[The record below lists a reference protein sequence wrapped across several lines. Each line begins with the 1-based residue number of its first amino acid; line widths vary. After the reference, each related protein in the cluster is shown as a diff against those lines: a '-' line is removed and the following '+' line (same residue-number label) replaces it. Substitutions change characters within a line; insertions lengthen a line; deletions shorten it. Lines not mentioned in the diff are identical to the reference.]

1 MVPVSG
7 ISPERATAIE
17 TDSPPKI
24 KKKIQDPWHCQG
36 GQGIARIADCRGAH
50 RTPGAPPA
58 AGLPAGGQ
66 AGPPVQLCGGRSR
79 RKGALLSMYR
89 GGPGQWAWLLHRWSG
104 VAVLLFLLI
113 HILDTGLVL
122 FGPQVYDKV
131 VGLYTH
137 PVFRVGEVG
146 LVAAVLYHALNGIRI
161 TLIDFYPELTE
172 RQRPLFYAVVSVFV
186 LLFLPTAYLMLE
198 TVLW

>member
-1 MVPVSG
+1 MPRRV
-7 ISPERATAIE
+7 R
-17 TDSPPKI
+17 
-24 KKKIQDPWHCQG
+24 
-36 GQGIARIADCRGAH
+36 
-50 RTPGAPPA
+50 RTPGPPPA

-66 AGPPVQLCGGRSR
+66 AGSPVQLCGGRNR
-79 RKGALLSMYR
+79 RKGALLPMYR
-89 GGPGQWAWLLHRWSG
+89 GGPGQWAWLLHRLSG

-122 FGPQVYDKV
+122 FGQQVYDKV
-131 VGLYTH
+131 ISLYTH

-172 RQRPLFYAVVSVFV
+172 RQRQLFYAVVSVFV
-186 LLFLPTAYLMLE
+186 LLFLPAAYLMLE
-198 TVLW
+198 TLLW